1 MKTFW
6 SIIGVLVIAT
16 AAVWVVNGG
25 AFKKSGTPT
34 PVTTAPQAEPSKPA
48 PVQDGKPADAVP
60 PTSSVASKPTEPEL
74 AKPAA
79 EPGAVPQGHSAY
91 HGASS
96 GATAAAAAHP
106 AKPADKLASNDN
118 PLMQLPD
125 LLKGNDS
132 PSAKPTAEAAKPATA
147 VAPAG
152 SPGTKP
158 DDTGPKF
165 TLGPATEVKEEEDGW
180 TRLDGK
186 YLVRGTGSAS
196 DPLIVPWEL
205 LVSASESYRP
215 RSGLK
220 EMPRRVA
227 DLKGKHVRVTG
238 YALFP
243 LMSLETTEVLLMRN
257 QWDGCC
263 IGVPP
268 TPYDAVEVKL
278 AKPADRKDS
287 LVSFVTLE
295 GVLDV
300 DPYVNRDF
308 LLGLFTMSEAALV
321 QPAKGKDADKGL

>member
-6 SIIGVLVIAT
+6 SIIGFLVIAT

-25 AFKKSGTPT
+25 AFKRGATPSRTAVT
-34 PVTTAPQAEPSKPA
+34 PQQAETPKPDPLPAPKPA
-48 PVQDGKPADAVP
+48 VVVP
-60 PTSSVASKPTEPEL
+60 STASVGAASKPEP
-74 AKPAA
+74 ANPAS
-79 EPGAVPQGHSAY
+79 EPVPQGHSPY
-91 HGASS
+91 HGASATS
-96 GATAAAAAHP
+96 SATAEP
-106 AKPADKLASNDN
+106 AKPADKIASNSN

-125 LLKGNDS
+125 LLKGS
-132 PSAKPTAEAAKPATA
+132 ETPAAKPTTEASKPAIQSPT
-147 VAPAG
+147 APAG
-152 SPGTKP
+152 SSAAKP
-158 DDTGPKF
+158 EDTGPKF
-165 TLGPATEVKEEEDGW
+165 TLGPATEVKQEEDGW

-186 YLVRGTGSAS
+186 YLVRGTGTAS
-196 DPLIVPWEL
+196 DPFIVPWEL